1 MKLYQQSLF
10 YFALLCLVGC
20 DKLPLKQKPQYE
32 VRPIKVEVQ
41 TMDRQTRVNTHT
53 YVGRIEEASS
63 VPLSVQTA
71 GQVTAVYV
79 KKGDRVRAG
88 QELLRL
94 DDTQAKNALQVANAT
109 LQQAQDG

>member
-1 MKLYQQSLF
+1 MQQKTLYIYLL
-10 YFALLCLVGC
+10 ALLCLAGC
-20 DKLPLKQKPQYE
+20 KKLPLNRKPGYE

-41 TMDRQTRVNTHT
+41 TIGRQTHINTHT
-53 YVGRIEEASS
+53 YVGKIEEASS

-94 DDTQAKNALQVANAT
+94 DDTQAKNALQVAN
-109 LQQAQDG
+109 